1 MRSREQRE
9 RLQIDTSEIISKNN
23 KFTKDWEEAFRVAR
37 KRTYRSS
44 DTQMDNLQK
53 RQHIDLSSNPTPTRA
68 VTPTDE
74 LVQGP
79 SPVTP
84 SPPKKRVRRPGCEL
98 PSRMIPIT
106 PTEQTEQKPKEKIGV
121 KCCKHGCKN
130 NKRDNPAVK
139 FHRVLRPRILQ
150 KAAIQRSRV
159 LSIMPEQCYCVKS

>member
-1 MRSREQRE
+1 MSSREQRE

-53 RQHIDLSSNPTPTRA
+53 RQHIDLSSNPTPTRV

-84 SPPKKRVRRPGCEL
+84 SPPKKRIRRPGCEL

-121 KCCKHGCKN
+121 N
-130 NKRDNPAVK
+130 AVSMDAK
-139 FHRVLRPRILQ
+139 TTKEIIRPFAQESSKKQQSKEAESYQLCRSSVI
-150 KAAIQRSRV
+150 ASRV
-159 LSIMPEQCYCVKS
+159 NG